1 MSGSKSGSGQEMFCT
16 GKAAETGIDPGK
28 SKAAYIAEKAL
39 GGAAT
44 SVEGTYN
51 NILDNAR
58 AQVNA
63 QLTNGY
69 VTDTGVNL
77 RDMQNFWAAV
87 FGGKHAQYAQD
98 TQAADKAVAE
108 QLPAAADR
116 LRSTKAAEYAQ
127 GLDEKYGA
135 TGLWKVGGDLA
146 AGVGG
151 YVAKH
156 RRECCDGRHA
166 GAALYHVLRRR
177 KRGGPGAG
185 LWRGRGHGA
194 GVRPAFGRDGGRDR
208 ENRGRHSRPWRRL
221 DGQSHPACCGQQRG
235 TEGRETAGG
244 RFR

>member
-1 MSGSKSGSGQEMFCT
+1 M
-16 GKAAETGIDPGK
+16 
-28 SKAAYIAEKAL
+28 
-39 GGAAT
+39 
-44 SVEGTYN
+44 EGTYS

-87 FGGKHAQYAQD
+87 FGGKHAQYARD
-98 TQAADKAVAE
+98 AQAADKAVAE

-146 AGVGG
+146 AGVWWD
-151 YVAKH
+151 VAKH

-177 KRGGPGAG
+177 KRGGPGQAYGADEDTALVYGLLSGATEEQKIVGGIPALTAAG
-185 LWRGRGHGA
+185 WTKPSSVLRA
-194 GVRPAFGRDGGRDR
+194 AARDGG
-208 ENRGRHSRPWRRL
+208 P
-221 DGQSHPACCGQQRG
+221 
-235 TEGRETAGG
+235 
-244 RFR
+244 

>member
-1 MSGSKSGSGQEMFCT
+1 MK
-16 GKAAETGIDPGK
+16 ETGIDPGK
-28 SKAAYIAEKAL
+28 SKAAYIAEKGL

-44 SVEGTYN
+44 SVEGAYN

-135 TGLWKVGGDLA
+135 K
-146 AGVGG
+146 
-151 YVAKH
+151 
-156 RRECCDGRHA
+156 R
-166 GAALYHVLRRR
+166 LRRQADKITANELLTEQDSR
-177 KRGGPGAG
+177 TVDKLLRGDIDPEDVKG
-185 LWRGRGHGA
+185 
-194 GVRPAFGRDGGRDR
+194 
-208 ENRGRHSRPWRRL
+208 ENRGGILRVYAAKKAVQDSLAPVKEYNAQRR
-221 DGQSHPACCGQQRG
+221 
-235 TEGRETAGG
+235 AGLASEAAQDIAKSDAWKDKPG
-244 RFR
+244 GLFFISFPRWVAAN